1 MFRRRAMWALT
12 TTLAVAISGCS
23 GSALNPDDTKTSD
36 GTVRIGL
43 ILPKSGPYKTVGD
56 DIHDGWQL
64 YLDQHGGTLGG
75 HKVEVVEADE
85 GDGKDAVR
93 VAGKKLLEQDKVD
106 VLVGNASAE
115 TVLSLDP
122 LLRQHGVPM
131 IGTGGRPSTI
141 TDPTYIWHT
150 SWMSQ
155 ETGAAIADYLRTT
168 VNGPVYAIGPDYV
181 GGHDQITGFTKAFT
195 AKGGKLANP
204 SGEPEWTPWAPT
216 PTTNFQP
223 YLAKIKQSGAK
234 AVYTFYAGS
243 SAVEFVKQYK
253 QFGVD
258 LPLYAAGFLTDGA
271 VLAAEGSAA
280 EGISTVLNYAANIDT
295 DANRRFVAGFNA
307 QHAGAT
313 PNIYHV
319 CGWDAAM
326 VLDMA
331 LTQAG
336 AATATPA
343 ATAATGSPT
352 ATGTPTVAAPTPPS
366 GRSSITA
373 AILAALPHLGEVASP
388 RGPWQF
394 GPVNHTPVQKWY
406 LRKVTADGGVLA
418 NVKIAELATLGS

>member
-1 MFRRRAMWALT
+1 MFRRRAVWALT
-12 TTLAVAISGCS
+12 TALAVAVSGCS
-23 GSALNPDDTKTSD
+23 GSALNPDDNKTSD

-56 DIHDGWQL
+56 DMHDGWQL

-106 VLVGNASAE
+106 VLVGNASAD

-131 IGTGGRPSTI
+131 IGTGGRPSSI

-181 GGHDQITGFTKAFT
+181 GGHDQVTGFTKAYT
-195 AKGGKLANP
+195 ARGGKLANP
-204 SGEPEWTPWAPT
+204 GGEPEWTPWAPT

-271 VLAAEGSAA
+271 VLAAEGPAA

-331 LTQAG
+331 LTQAS
-336 AATATPA
+336 AATTA

-352 ATGTPTVAAPTPPS
+352 ATGTPTTAAPTPPP
-366 GRSSITA
+366 GRSSITT
-373 AILAALPHLGEVASP
+373 AILAALPHLGEVPSP
-388 RGPWQF
+388 RGGWQF

-406 LRKVTADGGVLA
+406 LRRVTADGGVLA
-418 NVKIAELATLGS
+418 NVKIAELATLGQ

>member
-1 MFRRRAMWALT
+1 MFRRRVPWALT
-12 TTLAVAISGCS
+12 AAVAVAISGCT
-23 GSALNPDDTKTSD
+23 GSALNPGKDQTTSD
-36 GTVRIGL
+36 TVRIGL
-43 ILPKSGPYKTVGD
+43 ILPKSGPYKTAGD

-64 YLDQHGGTLGG
+64 YLDQHGGKLGG

-122 LLRQHGVPM
+122 MLRQHGVPM

-150 SWMSQ
+150 SWLSQ

-168 VNGPVYAIGPDYV
+168 VDGPVFAIGPDYV

-204 SGEPEWTPWAPT
+204 GGEPEWTPWAPT

-223 YLAKIKQSGAK
+223 YLAKIKSSGAK

-271 VLAAEGSAA
+271 VLAAEGPAA

-295 DANRRFVAGFNA
+295 DANRRFVAAFTA
-307 QHAGAT
+307 QHSGAT

-336 AATATPA
+336 AATTATSAP
-343 ATAATGSPT
+343 TSGSPT
-352 ATGTPTVAAPTPPS
+352 ATGTTTKAAPTPPPS
-366 GRSSITA
+366 QSPTTA
-373 AILAALPHLGEVASP
+373 AIMAALPHLGEVNSP
-388 RGPWQF
+388 RGGWQF

-406 LRKVTADGGVLA
+406 LRRVTADGGVLA